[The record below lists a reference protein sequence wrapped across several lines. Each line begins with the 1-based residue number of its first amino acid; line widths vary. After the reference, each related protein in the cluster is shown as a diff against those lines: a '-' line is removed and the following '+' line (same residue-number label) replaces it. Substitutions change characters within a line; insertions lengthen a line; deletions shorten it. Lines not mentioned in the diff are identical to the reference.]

1 MIQKP
6 KSTLACLL
14 ESFFR
19 QLLITQ
25 RRASP
30 QTVSS
35 YRDSL
40 QLLIIFA
47 SERKAKRPHQ
57 LSVEDL
63 DRDMIL
69 LFLDHLEQAR
79 HNSIRTRNARLA
91 AIHSFFHHVATKDP
105 ALMNLVARVISIEGK
120 RTTKPLLGY
129 LEKPDL
135 DAILAAC
142 DEGTPQGRRDRTL
155 LLFLARTGARVSE
168 AVGVNVGDLILV
180 NPPHVRLRG
189 KGGKER
195 AVPMVRDAVAA
206 VKALLE
212 ERGVAGEPHA
222 AVFVNPREQ
231 RLSRFGVIHILR
243 RAVAATAERKPNL
256 AARAISPHTLR
267 HSLAMQLLQSG
278 VDLITIQSML
288 GHASVNT
295 THQYVEAD
303 LEMKRRAL
311 EKCATVETNPA
322 PYQPPDEVLALLEA
336 L

>member
-6 KSTLACLL
+6 ESTLACLL

-19 QLLITQ
+19 QFLITQ

-35 YRDSL
+35 YRDAL
-40 QLLIIFA
+40 QLLISFA
-47 SERKAKRPHQ
+47 SERKGKRPHQ

-69 LFLDHLEQAR
+69 LFLDHLEYVR
-79 HNSIRTRNARLA
+79 HNSVRTRNTRLA
-91 AIHSFFHHVATKDP
+91 AIHSFFHHVASKDP
-105 ALMNLVARVISIEGK
+105 ALMNLVAKVVSIEGK
-120 RTTKPLLGY
+120 RTTKPLFGY

-142 DEGTPQGRRDRTL
+142 DRNTQQGRRDYTL

-168 AVGVNVGDLILV
+168 AVGVNVSDLILQS
-180 NPPHVRLRG
+180 PPHVRLRG

-195 AVPMVRDAVAA
+195 AVPMVKDAVAA
-206 VKALLE
+206 LKTLLQ
-212 ERGVAGEPHA
+212 ERGVAGEPQA
-222 AVFVNPREQ
+222 PVFVNARKQ

-243 RAVAATAERKPNL
+243 RAVVDAAERKPNL
-256 AARAISPHTLR
+256 AARPISPHTLR

-278 VDLITIQSML
+278 VDLITIQSVL

-311 EKCATVETNPA
+311 DKCATVETNPA
-322 PYQPPDEVLALLEA
+322 PYQPPDEVLALLES